1 VTLQQPPPGRGV
13 GKAKLHL
20 VPKTLLTGGAGLV
33 GSQVARLLVQRGD
46 SLRLTVRPGTNLE
59 NLDFPYEAI
68 NCDILDRRAVRRAM
82 RGVDRVFHLA
92 GSTSLRAPIDALFRV
107 NVEGTRVVLEEALR
121 AGVARVLYTSSIAAI
136 GPAPRGTVADETQLF
151 RGGYGLP
158 YMDSKHEAEVQ
169 ALRLAARGL
178 PLVIVNPAFVFGAGD
193 VNHSSTELVRRFL
206 RRELPAYVD
215 GALNVVDVKDVARG
229 HLLADERG
237 AVGERYILGNRNFT
251 FDRLLSD
258 LGRLSGVEPPAIKLP
273 TPLALAIV
281 QTFEGFPGRPPITAG
296 EVRTA
301 SLWWAYSSAKAKREL
316 GYAPAHHEDTLTETI
331 EWYRAN
337 EQRMAAPG
345 ARQAL
350 PLRVLGFGF
359 RQADGV
365 LRRLGLAEG
374 F

>member
-1 VTLQQPPPGRGV
+1 M
-13 GKAKLHL
+13 
-20 VPKTLLTGGAGLV
+20 PKTLLTGGAGLV

-46 SLRLTVRPGTNLE
+46 EVRLTVRQDTNLE
-59 NLDFPYEAI
+59 NLDFPYEAVT
-68 NCDILDRRAVRRAM
+68 CDILDRRAVRRAL
-82 RGVDRVFHLA
+82 RGVQRVFHLA
-92 GSTSLRAPIDALFRV
+92 GSTSLRAPIDALFRI
-107 NVEGTRVVLEEALR
+107 NVEGTRIVLEEALR
-121 AGVARVLYTSSIAAI
+121 AGVARAVYTSSIAAV

-237 AVGERYILGNRNFT
+237 TIGERYILGNRNFT
-251 FDRLLSD
+251 FDRLLAD
-258 LGRLSGVEPPAIKLP
+258 LGRISGVEPPAIKMP
-273 TPLALAIV
+273 THLAIAIV
-281 QTFEGFPGRPPITAG
+281 QALEGFPGRPPITVG

-301 SLWWAYSSAKAKREL
+301 SLWWAYTSAKAKRDL
-316 GYAPAHHEDTLTETI
+316 GYSPGHHEDTLLETI
-331 EWYRAN
+331 DWYRAN
-337 EQRMAAPG
+337 EERLAAPG
-345 ARQAL
+345 ARQAI
-350 PLRVLGFGF
+350 PLRMLGYGF

-365 LRRLGLAEG
+365 LRRLGLADSDY
-374 F
+374 